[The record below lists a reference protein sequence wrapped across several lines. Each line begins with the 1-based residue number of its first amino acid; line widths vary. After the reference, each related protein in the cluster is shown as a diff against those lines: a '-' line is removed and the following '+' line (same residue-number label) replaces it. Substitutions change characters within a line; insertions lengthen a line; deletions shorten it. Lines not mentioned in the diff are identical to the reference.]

1 MAPTIRKMDLSAFS
15 STVPPLRDRTVPL
28 LPLSERCARFIN
40 DGDDDDD
47 DGGGGGGDGD
57 GDDEED
63 EDDDE
68 EEDGGGAAAAPA
80 PGSAGR
86 GGAVTSGRPPG
97 LTARNGSAP
106 HLRTTSST
114 S

>member
-15 STVPPLRDRTVPL
+15 STAPPLRDRTMPL

-40 DGDDDDD
+40 DGDDDDGD
-47 DGGGGGGDGD
+47 DDDGGGGGGGGDGD
-57 GDDEED
+57 DDEE
-63 EDDDE
+63 E
-68 EEDGGGAAAAPA
+68 EEDGGGAAAAPG
-80 PGSAGR
+80 PGLAGR
-86 GGAVTSGRPPG
+86 GCGAVTSGRPPG